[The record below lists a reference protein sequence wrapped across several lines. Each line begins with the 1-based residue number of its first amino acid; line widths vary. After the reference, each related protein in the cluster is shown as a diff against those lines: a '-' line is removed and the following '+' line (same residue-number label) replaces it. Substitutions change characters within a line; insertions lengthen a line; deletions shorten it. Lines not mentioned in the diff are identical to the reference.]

1 MGRMAVALQL
11 ASCLLGGWMIGC
23 SSPVAPARTPAAMPT
38 ESTSTRDF
46 FESADAFA
54 AACTKLLEQS
64 EFPHDVTQAIFSE
77 VVFDQPPP
85 IDESATLSL
94 YVDNV
99 GLIESA
105 QFERVSSEPYREAVS
120 MAFERAKPLP
130 NVTGIL
136 RDCLADSSMLV
147 LIVLKV
153 GLNCFEKP
161 EFFEYRDYLKARL
174 YPILYSASFTNRP
187 GSGYV
192 RFVLRV
198 ASDGAARDLSFTSPS
213 NPAAEKKVRR
223 AIGKASPFAPPPIYA
238 DCFADSPVV
247 LRLEVQGAD

>member
-11 ASCLLGGWMIGC
+11 ASCLLGGWMLGC
-23 SSPVAPARTPAAMPT
+23 SSPVAPTRTPAAMPS

-54 AACTKLLEQS
+54 AA
-64 EFPHDVTQAIFSE
+64 QAIFSE